1 MSGFDGALSGSSLVL
16 RRLLEVWGATS
27 AGAIARLFTAQEI
40 ENGEFYDLAGETN
53 LGYSTDELDLA
64 FLDFLRVLKA
74 ARFETRR
81 INEVS
86 AQTEAFDIS
95 LIAES
100 AKRRRTNAEYDEK
113 FRRVELEQAQTSRP
127 PMPVKRQGAAI
138 RRGTAEF
145 DGEERGRQLAEEK
158 RREAAIERLVNLLHH
173 QFGGDRGRLRLSAAG
188 RRASTLEKQVKALS
202 RFVAWLRARFG
213 RDRLEGESDWVSY
226 LEDRAAEPCGRSV
239 LISIHGLA
247 QFCDSVAGR
256 VGSEAHSASPVVKNA
271 LKELRY
277 RIEESRG
284 QDVRA
289 QALRP
294 PLSLLRGLEDFVVDP
309 SNSNYDRAMAWFYL
323 VSTWGVL
330 RFDDH
335 RGMHPARMVM
345 SENGLIFDLER
356 TKTTGSGK
364 AQQCRTVHLGTE
376 AFVSDADWLVVGYSA
391 FMGLGFVN
399 RDYAL
404 VCKGVQEEILERE
417 VTYEEYVG
425 HLRRI
430 TAEISVGTNR
440 FCVTVPRVAE
450 SERVFGAALA
460 GLLTAHS
467 WRSFLPTAASGL
479 DATQSD
485 LDALGC
491 WRPKGGMVY
500 VRQSCTRALKYQE
513 AVATRLRG
521 GDAGF
526 LNETAEMRV
535 YERRLLQRGL
545 TETEV
550 EEALEGVFVK
560 PRVGPVVEGGAAE
573 QAIGLRPNASPVVG
587 RTTAYAES
595 TAADSTEGRRSGQA
609 AAEVKVAPKIP
620 EGEVG
625 YVLSL
630 VRRGKQ
636 IHKKLHYLGQCHL
649 VPGVD
654 YLRYDWVG
662 PQRPGVEFYDSVCTR
677 CWPNKEAGEDETSS
691 SGSGEADLP

>member
-1 MSGFDGALSGSSLVL
+1 MSGFLGVLGGTSLAL
-16 RRLLEVWGATS
+16 RRLLEAWGVTS
-27 AGAIARLFTAQEI
+27 AGAIARLFTVQEI
-40 ENGEFYDLAGETN
+40 EEGVFYDLAGEAN
-53 LGYSTDELDLA
+53 LGFTTDELDAA
-64 FLDFLRVLKA
+64 FVDFLRVLRA

-86 AQTEAFDIS
+86 AQLEAFDIS

-100 AKRRRTNAEYDEK
+100 AKRRRVNTEYDEK

-127 PMPVKRQGAAI
+127 LALAKRQGAVV
-138 RRGTAEF
+138 RRVSAEF
-145 DGEERGRQLAEEK
+145 DGDERGRHLAEEK
-158 RREAAIERLVNLLHH
+158 RREAAIERLVDLLHH

-188 RRASTLEKQVKALS
+188 RRASTLEKQTRAMT

-213 RDRLEGESDWVSY
+213 RDRLEDATDWVSY

-239 LISIHGLA
+239 LTAIHGLA

-256 VGSEAHSASPVVKNA
+256 VGSEAHSASPEVKNA

-277 RIEESRG
+277 RIEESKG
-284 QDVRA
+284 QDVRT

-294 PLSLLRGLEDFVVDP
+294 PLSLLRGLEEFVVGP
-309 SNSNYDRAMAWFYL
+309 NNCNYDRAMAWFYL

-335 RGMHPARMVM
+335 RGIHPGRVVM
-345 SENGLIFDLER
+345 SESGLIFDLER

-364 AQQCRTVHLGTE
+364 AQQCRTVHIDPD
-376 AFVSDADWLVVGYSA
+376 AFVSEADWLSVGYST

-404 VCKGVQEEILERE
+404 VCKGVRETILERE

-430 TAEISVGTNR
+430 TTKIEVGTNR
-440 FCVTVPRVAE
+440 FCVTVPRVTE
-450 SERVFGAALA
+450 NERTFGSALA

-467 WRSFLPTAASGL
+467 WRAFLPTAASGL
-479 DATQSD
+479 GATQSD

-500 VRQSCTRALKYQE
+500 VRQSSTRALKYQKT
-513 AVATRLRG
+513 VATSLRS

-526 LNETAEMRV
+526 LNEAAEMRV
-535 YERRLLQRGL
+535 YECRLPQRGL
-545 TETEV
+545 SDTEV
-550 EEALEGVFVK
+550 EETLEGVFAR
-560 PRVGPVVEGGAAE
+560 PRGGRVAEDGVAEQVTGSHSGASSACGHSSVSAVPIAAE
-573 QAIGLRPNASPVVG
+573 SIAGVQSQ
-587 RTTAYAES
+587 TA
-595 TAADSTEGRRSGQA
+595 TG
-609 AAEVKVAPKIP
+609 VKRAPKIP

-654 YLRYDWVG
+654 YLRYDWIG
-662 PQRPGVEFYDSVCTR
+662 PQRLGLEFYDSVCTR
-677 CWPNKEAGEDETSS
+677 CWPIKDAGEDETTSS
-691 SGSGEADLP
+691 DTGEAYLL

>member
-127 PMPVKRQGAAI
+127 PAPVKRQGAAI

-256 VGSEAHSASPVVKNA
+256 VGSEAHSASPEVKNA

-277 RIEESRG
+277 RIEESKG
-284 QDVRA
+284 QDVRT

-294 PLSLLRGLEDFVVDP
+294 PLSLLRGLEEFVVGP
-309 SNSNYDRAMAWFYL
+309 NNCNYDRAMAWFYL

-335 RGMHPARMVM
+335 RGIHPGRVVM
-345 SENGLIFDLER
+345 SESGLIFDLER
-356 TKTTGSGK
+356 TKTIGSGK
-364 AQQCRTVHLGTE
+364 AQQCRTVHIDPD
-376 AFVSDADWLVVGYSA
+376 AFVSEADWLSVGYST

-404 VCKGVQEEILERE
+404 VCKGVRETILERE

-430 TAEISVGTNR
+430 TTKIEVGTNR
-440 FCVTVPRVAE
+440 FCVTVPRAAE
-450 SERVFGAALA
+450 GERTFGPALG

-467 WRSFLPTAASGL
+467 WRAFLPTAASGL
-479 DATQSD
+479 GAAQSD
-485 LDALGC
+485 LDALGS

-500 VRQSCTRALKYQE
+500 VRQSSTRALKYQK
-513 AVATRLRG
+513 AVAMSLKNG
-521 GDAGF
+521 GADF
-526 LNETAEMRV
+526 LNEAAEMRV

-545 TETEV
+545 IDTEV
-550 EEALEGVFVK
+550 EEALEGVFAV
-560 PRVGPVVEGGAAE
+560 PRGERAQKDGTSGHLT
-573 QAIGLRPNASPVVG
+573 GLRPGASSVGGEPPVAMVPL
-587 RTTAYAES
+587 
-595 TAADSTEGRRSGQA
+595 
-609 AAEVKVAPKIP
+609 AAELVADVRGKPKATGVKSASRIP
-620 EGEVG
+620 DGEVG

-630 VRRGKQ
+630 VRRGRRM
-636 IHKKLHYLGQCHL
+636 HKKLHYLGQCHL

-654 YLRYDWVG
+654 YLRYDWIG
-662 PQRPGVEFYDSVCTR
+662 PQRLGAEFYDSVCTR
-677 CWPNKEAGEDETSS
+677 CWPAKDAEEDEATSS
-691 SGSGEADLP
+691 GTEEADHL